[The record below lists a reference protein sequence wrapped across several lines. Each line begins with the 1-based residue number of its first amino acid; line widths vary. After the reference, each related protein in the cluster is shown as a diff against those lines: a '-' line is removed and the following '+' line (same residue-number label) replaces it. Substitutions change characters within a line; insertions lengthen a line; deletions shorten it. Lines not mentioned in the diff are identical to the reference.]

1 MTGAIRNMSVLTAV
15 TPERR
20 RISQY
25 SPYPPKVD
33 STTSQPTAPQNASSA
48 GGSAVPVPTASAVK
62 ITVLAAQ
69 WTVSDTEGAT
79 RVAERLSRKVA
90 ATSASMPTNGRA

>member
-1 MTGAIRNMSVLTAV
+1 MAAPHSAVTGAIRNIRVFTSV

-33 STTSQPTAPQNASSA
+33 SVTSQQT
-48 GGSAVPVPTASAVK
+48 
-62 ITVLAAQ
+62 AAQ
-69 WTVSDTEGAT
+69 NGSEAF
-79 RVAERLSRKVA
+79 A
-90 ATSASMPTNGRA
+90 AAGVGS